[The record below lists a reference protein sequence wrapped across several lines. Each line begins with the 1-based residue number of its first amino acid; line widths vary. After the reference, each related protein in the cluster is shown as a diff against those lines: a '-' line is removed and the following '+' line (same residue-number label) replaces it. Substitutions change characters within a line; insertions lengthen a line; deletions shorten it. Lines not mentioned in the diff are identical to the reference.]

1 MRSPQNPTRNPKTTM
16 PKVADPIPS
25 RSFHV
30 TVVGDELES
39 LHEIVNE
46 SRRLKPE
53 WHDTPQSVI
62 SSIVEDFLGQADAF
76 DQFVL
81 TRVDAEQRALLRQI
95 AELKGFKRAVK
106 TGALDTPEG
115 PAKSDQGAPAAAS
128 HPKSSDSGAP
138 AQSTPPPLAAAT
150 PSIH

>member
-1 MRSPQNPTRNPKTTM
+1 M

-30 TVVGDELES
+30 TVMGDDLES

-62 SSIVEDFLGQADAF
+62 ASIVEDFLGQPDAF

-81 TRVDAEQRALLRQI
+81 TRVDSEQRALLRQI
-95 AELKGFKRAVK
+95 AELKGLKRAVK
-106 TGALDTPEG
+106 SGALEESEPTTMPDP
-115 PAKSDQGAPAAAS
+115 GAPATAS
-128 HPKSSDSGAP
+128 QPKRPDPSAP
-138 AQSTPPPLAAAT
+138 AKAGPPPLDPVGTAVR
-150 PSIH
+150 

>member
-1 MRSPQNPTRNPKTTM
+1 M

-30 TVVGDELES
+30 TVIGDDLES
-39 LHEIVNE
+39 LTEIVNE

-62 SSIVEDFLGQADAF
+62 ASIVEDFLGQADAF

-81 TRVDAEQRALLRQI
+81 TRVDSEQRALLRQI
-95 AELKGFKRAVK
+95 AELKGLKRAVRS
-106 TGALDTPEG
+106 GSLDDPEDLG
-115 PAKSDQGAPAAAS
+115 KSDQAAPMAAS
-128 HPKSSDSGAP
+128 GPKSPDLDSP
-138 AQSTPPPLAAAT
+138 AKAGPPPLEAASPAAR
-150 PSIH
+150 

>member
-1 MRSPQNPTRNPKTTM
+1 M
-16 PKVADPIPS
+16 PKIADPIPS

-30 TVVGDELES
+30 TVMGDDLES
-39 LHEIVNE
+39 LTEIVNE

-81 TRVDAEQRALLRQI
+81 TRVDSEQRALLRQI
-95 AELKGFKRAVK
+95 AELKGLKRAVK
-106 TGALDTPEG
+106 SGTLDDPED
-115 PAKSDQGAPAAAS
+115 SRNMERGAPKQALA
-128 HPKSSDSGAP
+128 PKATDPDSPGKA
-138 AQSTPPPLAAAT
+138 TPPPLDAVSSAAR
-150 PSIH
+150 

>member
-1 MRSPQNPTRNPKTTM
+1 M

-30 TVVGDELES
+30 TVIGDDLES
-39 LHEIVNE
+39 LTEIVNE

-62 SSIVEDFLGQADAF
+62 ASIVEDFLGQADAF

-95 AELKGFKRAVK
+95 AELKGLKRAVRSGSLDDPDNSQNAEQG
-106 TGALDTPEG
+106 TPRPALTPKSTDPDS
-115 PAKSDQGAPAAAS
+115 PAKVAPPPWAPATSAL
-128 HPKSSDSGAP
+128 H
-138 AQSTPPPLAAAT
+138 
-150 PSIH
+150 